1 MEPSRLGPYVIRSRI
16 GRGGMG
22 AVYEAVD
29 PATGAVVAIK
39 TMAAHLGDDAALRR
53 RFLAEIDALKAL
65 RHPGIVRLLAF
76 GEEQGAPYF
85 AMELVRG
92 QSLEELLR
100 SGRRFSWRQAV
111 ATGLEVSRA
120 LKAAHDHGVVHRDLK
135 PANLLFPAAAAD
147 GITVKLADF
156 GIARLFGDSSHTQA
170 GSIVGTAEYMAPEQ
184 AAGGPVDRRADLYA
198 LGLVMFAM
206 VTGRPP
212 FHGGQPLDI
221 IDRQRHEVPPRLATL
236 VPGVPAEF
244 DELVARLLA
253 KSPTERPASGLA
265 LGRLLE
271 AIVALHPPGVD
282 EPEPAVSSAPASPV
296 DLLAD
301 TRSMP
306 GVRPTGGG
314 PDVVAGGTTRG
325 DIDPAA
331 ATVEPPT
338 AAATVPMPIGATAGE
353 QPRSRF
359 ITVEEL
365 DRATREADARR
376 GRRDV
381 AVQSLVAALGLGL
394 LVAGA
399 ALLFRPLSADELH
412 ARIMAIAADDAAD
425 LRDARRLID
434 TFLERHAGDPRAAAI
449 RDLDRSLDLDALE
462 RRGRRRPLAGRPV
475 PPIERDYRAA
485 IAREADG
492 PSACAAALEG
502 VLAVHGETPDPAD
515 ADHALWLALV
525 RRRLDQ
531 LGPLVAAERADDAAR
546 AAAALAEAAELA
558 TEAGALNAN
567 AAGDAARRDDL
578 LTRRR
583 AILEGLIEV
592 YAERPHAAEA
602 VAEARR
608 LLTADPAPE

>member
-29 PATGAVVAIK
+29 PATGAAVAIK

-65 RHPGIVRLLAF
+65 RHSGIVRLLAF

-92 QSLEELLR
+92 KSLEELLR
-100 SGRRFSWRQAV
+100 SGRRFTWRQAV

-135 PANLLFPAAAAD
+135 PANLLFPAEPAD

-184 AAGGPVDRRADLYA
+184 ATGGPVDRRADLYA

-221 IDRQRHEVPPRLATL
+221 IDRQRHEVPPRLAAL

-253 KSPTERPASGLA
+253 KSPAERPASGLV
-265 LGRLLE
+265 LGRLLD
-271 AIVALHPPGVD
+271 AIVALHPPAAD
-282 EPEPAVSSAPASPV
+282 EPEPSGPAVPTSPV

-301 TRSMP
+301 TQSMP
-306 GVRPTGGG
+306 GVRPSGSG

-325 DIDPAA
+325 DFDPAA
-331 ATVEPPT
+331 ATFEPLT
-338 AAATVPMPIGATAGE
+338 AAATVPMSIGEAGGE
-353 QPRSRF
+353 RPRSRF

-376 GRRDV
+376 GRREA
-381 AVQSLVAALGLGL
+381 AVRSLAATIGLGL

-399 ALLFRPLSADELH
+399 AVLLRPLSADELH

-425 LRDARRLID
+425 LRDARPLID
-434 TFLERHAGDPRAAAI
+434 TFLDRHAADPRADAI
-449 RDLDRSLDLDALE
+449 RDLDRTLDLDALE
-462 RRGRRRPLAGRPV
+462 RRSRRRPRASRPV
-475 PPIERDYRAA
+475 SPLERDYRAA
-485 IAREADG
+485 IARESEG
-492 PSACAAALEG
+492 PSACAAALAG
-502 VLAVHGETPDPAD
+502 VLAVHAESPDPAD
-515 ADHALWLALV
+515 PDHALWLALV
-525 RRRLDQ
+525 RRQLDRLA
-531 LGPLVAAERADDAAR
+531 PLVAAEQADDAAR
-546 AAAALAEAAELA
+546 TAAALAEAAELA
-558 TEAGALNAN
+558 TEAT
-567 AAGDAARRDDL
+567 AADAARRADL

-583 AILEGLIEV
+583 AILEGLVKV
-592 YAERPHAAEA
+592 YAERPHAAGA

-608 LLTADPAPE
+608 LLAAEPAPE